1 MEENKKVTEKSTKKS
16 TKETTQDKK
25 ENRAVKLSY
34 EELENAARQI
44 SAQLDAV
51 LKENS
56 QLKSAVNQLQM
67 NNLYTELN
75 FRFKV
80 VEFQD
85 SFSPTFVDNC
95 INTIESIMTT
105 KDSDEAIQEG
115 IED

>member
-56 QLKSAVNQLQM
+56 QLKSAVNQL
-67 NNLYTELN
+67 
-75 FRFKV
+75 
-80 VEFQD
+80 
-85 SFSPTFVDNC
+85 
-95 INTIESIMTT
+95 
-105 KDSDEAIQEG
+105 
-115 IED
+115 